1 MHLAIPNQRIPV
13 NTSCCHVLGG
23 TGSQKNTVVN
33 FLNRILKSNR
43 KMSKA
48 QKTKSN
54 KVHFFSFDWNIPSFL
69 ALPKIVRQI
78 DEDVRK
84 EVIIVPADTAIAGS
98 VTVSNSGGKTLA
110 YDSVVIELQGVVE
123 TNDEQAIR
131 LPFFSVARIAKGA
144 GTLTY
149 PETFCFD
156 FSGNTLPCE
165 TINAM
170 DAAFCI
176 KYFLV
181 CTLKTKTGNYS
192 GDTEFACMKYL
203 PKPLETIP
211 IRTEI
216 GVEDT
221 LQLELEL
228 NNTFLDISRDM
239 LVGRVHFV
247 HAAKKLEEMAI
258 IIRRRELF
266 RKSKSSTEWFAS
278 AWHDIHYYDI
288 MEGAPTREEV
298 IPFRIYMSNL
308 QLSPSFSTDIAKLE
322 YAVVLSLIDSESRS
336 YFRSHELTLYRGFP
350 DGADAGEQNIRPP
363 VDQPT
368 PTVGG
373 TRYDTQGPFPGMSA
387 PSTAMPYGDPT
398 SGISSMQPQMGMPQ
412 QSSQYGG
419 GYGGGYGVGAAYGA
433 PQQQFGT
440 GPGIQQYQ
448 QYGNQMGSQLPS
460 SMQPQGQ
467 AGIAAMPSINSVEA
481 TPQMGSTSGPYGAPP
496 PQSSMYNM
504 AGTYRPEDP
513 GVGNPYGAPSISQNP
528 YGASNA
534 NQNPYGNPYG
544 NPGGSAGPYGS

>member
-1 MHLAIPNQRIPV
+1 M
-13 NTSCCHVLGG
+13 LGG
-23 TGSQKNTVVN
+23 TDTQKNAVVN
-33 FLNRILKSNR
+33 FLNRILKSNGE
-43 KMSKA
+43 MSKA
-48 QKTKSN
+48 QKVKSN

-69 ALPKIVRQI
+69 TLPKITRQI
-78 DEDVRK
+78 DDDVRK
-84 EVIIVPADTAIAGS
+84 EVIIVPADTVIAGS
-98 VTVSNSGGKTLA
+98 VVVSNSGGKSLA
-110 YDSVVIELQGVVE
+110 YDSVVVELQGVVE

-149 PETFCFD
+149 PETFGFD

-192 GDTEFACMKYL
+192 GDTEFACLKYL

-350 DGADAGEQNIRPP
+350 DGKEAGEQNINPP
-363 VDQPT
+363 VDQAMST
-368 PTVGG
+368 AGG
-373 TRYDTQGPFPGMSA
+373 ARYETQVSFPGAAA

-398 SGISSMQPQMGMPQ
+398 AGLSSMMPQAGVPQQQPQYG
-412 QSSQYGG
+412 SAYGG
-419 GYGGGYGVGAAYGA
+419 GYGAGMAYGA
-433 PQQQFGT
+433 PQPHHSGPVSGAAMPV
-440 GPGIQQYQ
+440 GPGPQQYQ
-448 QYGNQMGSQLPS
+448 QFGNQQGSQMPPPI
-460 SMQPQGQ
+460 QPQGQ
-467 AGIAAMPSINSVEA
+467 LGAATIPSVTSVEA
-481 TPQMGSTSGPYGAPP
+481 TPQIGSTPSGPYGVPP
-496 PQSSMYNM
+496 PQSSMYGDAYKSEGSGM
-504 AGTYRPEDP
+504 A
-513 GVGNPYGAPSISQNP
+513 NPYGTPSFS
-528 YGASNA
+528 
-534 NQNPYGNPYG
+534 QNPYGNPYG
-544 NPGGSAGPYGS
+544 ASTGLYGS

>member
-1 MHLAIPNQRIPV
+1 
-13 NTSCCHVLGG
+13 
-23 TGSQKNTVVN
+23 
-33 FLNRILKSNR
+33 
-43 KMSKA
+43 MSKA
-48 QKTKSN
+48 QKVKSN

-69 ALPKIVRQI
+69 TLPKITRQI
-78 DEDVRK
+78 DDDVRK
-84 EVIIVPADTAIAGS
+84 EVIIVPADTVIAGS
-98 VTVSNSGGKTLA
+98 VVVSNSGGKSLA
-110 YDSVVIELQGVVE
+110 YDSVVVELQGVVE

-149 PETFCFD
+149 PETFGFD

-192 GDTEFACMKYL
+192 GDTEFACLKYL

-239 LVGRVHFV
+239 LIGRVHFV

-350 DGADAGEQNIRPP
+350 DGKEAGEQNINPP
-363 VDQPT
+363 VDPAMSAAGN
-368 PTVGG
+368 V
-373 TRYDTQGPFPGMSA
+373 RYEGQAPFPGMASSSA
-387 PSTAMPYGDPT
+387 AMPYGDPT
-398 SGISSMQPQMGMPQ
+398 SGISSMMPQ
-412 QSSQYGG
+412 AGIPQQHQYGSTYGG
-419 GYGGGYGVGAAYGA
+419 GYGAGMMYGA
-433 PQQQFGT
+433 PQPPQSGPVSGASMSA
-440 GPGIQQYQ
+440 GPGPQQYQ
-448 QYGNQMGSQLPS
+448 QFGNQPGSQIPPPTQS
-460 SMQPQGQ
+460 QGQ
-467 AGIAAMPSINSVEA
+467 LGTATIPSITSVEA
-481 TPQMGSTSGPYGAPP
+481 TPQMGSTPSGPYGAPP
-496 PQSSMYNM
+496 PQSSMYGM
-504 AGTYRPEDP
+504 GESYKPEDP
-513 GVGNPYGAPSISQNP
+513 GMANPYGAPNF
-528 YGASNA
+528 

-544 NPGGSAGPYGS
+544 APNLSQNPYGNPGASTGLYSS